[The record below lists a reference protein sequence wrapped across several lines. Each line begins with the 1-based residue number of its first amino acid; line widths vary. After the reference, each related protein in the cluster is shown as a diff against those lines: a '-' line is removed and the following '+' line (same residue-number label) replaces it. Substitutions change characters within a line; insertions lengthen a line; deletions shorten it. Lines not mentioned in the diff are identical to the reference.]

1 MSRNFTIDESSLPSI
16 FQQQWKSN
24 PDPTALPFPRD
35 NPPFA
40 LTAIDWQQ
48 LSLPD
53 AEFTPHTW
61 SNLHTLISTNH
72 LEELKRWPSAL
83 KAYLAWTAHVKQKYG
98 SVMTYLLDQ
107 RLLWEPIEDESG
119 ALRFDVVNSTPFTDS
134 ADYKILRNDW
144 TYAFVPGVKHIVVW
158 LKQRLPVDG
167 KGALSEEGRAL
178 VEDFVKKEF
187 RDKAGEKE
195 GGSKVIW
202 FKNTTDLQ
210 SVRSLEHVHVL
221 VRDVDEEV
229 LREWMV

>member
-1 MSRNFTIDESSLPSI
+1 
-16 FQQQWKSN
+16 
-24 PDPTALPFPRD
+24 
-35 NPPFA
+35 
-40 LTAIDWQQ
+40 
-48 LSLPD
+48 
-53 AEFTPHTW
+53 
-61 SNLHTLISTNH
+61 
-72 LEELKRWPSAL
+72 
-83 KAYLAWTAHVKQKYG
+83 VKQKYG

>member
-1 MSRNFTIDESSLPSI
+1 M
-16 FQQQWKSN
+16 
-24 PDPTALPFPRD
+24 
-35 NPPFA
+35 
-40 LTAIDWQQ
+40 
-48 LSLPD
+48 
-53 AEFTPHTW
+53 
-61 SNLHTLISTNH
+61 
-72 LEELKRWPSAL
+72 
-83 KAYLAWTAHVKQKYG
+83 KQKYG

-107 RLLWEPIEDESG
+107 RLLWEPVEDESG
-119 ALRFDVVNSTPFTDS
+119 ALRFDVVNSTPFADP

-144 TYAFVPGVKHIVVW
+144 TYAFVPGIKHIVVW

-221 VRDVDEEV
+221 VRDVEEEA